1 MHYIYISIQI
11 LSNKKAPLPS
21 FISGYIQNFL
31 HDIILFQVI
40 LAIIAI
46 IIQYIIP
53 CIIVLI
59 CYILICYYLSIHRP
73 EMLNDA
79 RQKIVLTKRKRN
91 NQMLMLV
98 ATAHFL
104 SWLPLN
110 VVNLIGKKVGSR
122 IR

>member
-1 MHYIYISIQI
+1 MNRIE
-11 LSNKKAPLPS
+11 NKYLLL
-21 FISGYIQNFL
+21 I
-31 HDIILFQVI
+31 FQVI
-40 LAIIAI
+40 LASVAI

-53 CIIVLI
+53 CIIVSI
-59 CYILICYYLSIHRP
+59 CYIWICYYLSIRP
-73 EMLNDA
+73 GMLNDA

-110 VVNLIGKKVGSR
+110 VVNLIGKK
-122 IR
+122 